1 MSWTWSL
8 IKRSQGSLF
17 YRLESTT
24 HKNVR
29 ECTYCV
35 QLYLCFNLQHKS
47 NQIDV
52 FVDSK
57 RPQYYVQVYT
67 GCNHQAFR
75 SILGQNEEWLDPE
88 HFSGFSRVFFR
99 VKDVQW
105 CSTYEIHWKLLEH
118 LRFQHLSTSQGPWCA
133 VQRTERKAEV
143 PPRCDSDMRHETWA
157 GPAFLSCCTMVLW
170 WLELIRRRSE
180 CAQLILFQQP
190 GCIWKSSGC
199 IALQIW
205 PSAVPCGGVVLTA
218 KCTWKVAEDSWGVR
232 VVQRARKEDTDCLK
246 FSERCPCPRNTY
258 SQFL

>member
-1 MSWTWSL
+1 MNVPTAFNCICVSTCNTNLNKL
-8 IKRSQGSLF
+8 ICLW
-17 YRLESTT
+17 
-24 HKNVR
+24 
-29 ECTYCV
+29 
-35 QLYLCFNLQHKS
+35 
-47 NQIDV
+47 

-105 CSTYEIHWKLLEH
+105 CSTYEIHWKSLEH

-190 GCIWKSSGC
+190 GCIWKSSGNHLD
-199 IALQIW
+199 ALRCRFDPQLRH
-205 PSAVPCGGVVLTA
+205 VVLTA
-218 KCTWKVAEDSWGVR
+218 KCTWKVDEGFVGCSSRAASSQRGHRLPQIFREMPMPEKHIVNFCKFYVR
-232 VVQRARKEDTDCLK
+232 
-246 FSERCPCPRNTY
+246 FSEMVKY
-258 SQFL
+258 VKYIK

>member
-133 VQRTERKAEV
+133 VQRTERKA
-143 PPRCDSDMRHETWA
+143 
-157 GPAFLSCCTMVLW
+157 GPATLWQRYATWDMGRSCISQLLHDGSVMARIDSTEVRVRTTHSVPAAWMHLEIIWMHCVADLTLSCAMWRCGFDGEMH
-170 WLELIRRRSE
+170 LESRRG
-180 CAQLILFQQP
+180 FV
-190 GCIWKSSGC
+190 GCSSRAASSQRGHR
-199 IALQIW
+199 LPQIFREM
-205 PSAVPCGGVVLTA
+205 PMPE
-218 KCTWKVAEDSWGVR
+218 KHI
-232 VVQRARKEDTDCLK
+232 
-246 FSERCPCPRNTY
+246 
-258 SQFL
+258 

>member
-1 MSWTWSL
+1 MNVPTAFNCICVSTCNTNLNKL
-8 IKRSQGSLF
+8 ICLW
-17 YRLESTT
+17 
-24 HKNVR
+24 
-29 ECTYCV
+29 
-35 QLYLCFNLQHKS
+35 
-47 NQIDV
+47 

-105 CSTYEIHWKLLEH
+105 CSTYEIHWKPLEH
-118 LRFQHLSTSQGPWCA
+118 LRFQHLSTVFSIFQDLSTSQGPWCA

-205 PSAVPCGGVVLTA
+205 PSAAPCGFDGEMHLESRRRIRGVFESCSELAKRTQTA
-218 KCTWKVAEDSWGVR
+218 SNF
-232 VVQRARKEDTDCLK
+232 QRDAHARETHSK
-246 FSERCPCPRNTY
+246 F
-258 SQFL
+258 L

>member
-1 MSWTWSL
+1 M
-8 IKRSQGSLF
+8 
-17 YRLESTT
+17 
-24 HKNVR
+24 NVA
-29 ECTYCV
+29 TV
-35 QLYLCFNLQHKS
+35 FKWFQVYLCFNLQHKS

-57 RPQYYVQVYT
+57 RPQYYVQVHT

-105 CSTYEIHWKLLEH
+105 CSTYEIHWKSLEH
-118 LRFQHLSTSQGPWCA
+118 LRFHHLSTVFNIFLHLSTSQGPWCA

-190 GCIWKSSGC
+190 GCIWKSSGNHLDAFRFRFDPQLC
-199 IALQIW
+199 HGATEW
-205 PSAVPCGGVVLTA
+205 FWRRNAPG
-218 KCTWKVAEDSWGVR
+218 K
-232 VVQRARKEDTDCLK
+232 
-246 FSERCPCPRNTY
+246 SERIRGVFESCSELAKRTQTASNFQRDAHDAIARETH
-258 SQFL
+258 SKFL